1 MGITKQLDK
10 DEETD
15 IKEFFKVKKLDYQIM
30 LRNKDSAYE
39 ILDFNE
45 EAVIIAWMTWIRKIQ
60 MKLSLLHPT
69 STNIDDVLPVTLKEP
84 YARISNGPQDG
95 YNLEEVKEAEEPVK
109 DGKDFLNHQAKALQ
123 VHNKKLE
130 EKAGKKKKFKFG
142 EFGVKEWEMMFPILK
157 KKKNKVV
164 PDLINSLDNKYDEL
178 RTIREILKL
187 GNQIPLALLDP
198 SKQKISR
205 KKRKVVEP

>member
-1 MGITKQLDK
+1 MQESPMVLRMDR
-10 DEETD
+10 
-15 IKEFFKVKKLDYQIM
+15 IKGQS
-30 LRNKDSAYE
+30 RNVEK
-39 ILDFNE
+39 
-45 EAVIIAWMTWIRKIQ
+45 IINLQ
-60 MKLSLLHPT
+60 S
-69 STNIDDVLPVTLKEP
+69 
-84 YARISNGPQDG
+84 
-95 YNLEEVKEAEEPVK
+95 NLEEVKEAEEPVK

-130 EKAGKKKKFKFG
+130 EKAGKKKKVFDEYAKR
-142 EFGVKEWEMMFPILK
+142 VMTTMKVEWEMMFPILK